1 LEQRH
6 VLETESPV
14 IASEQCM
21 SMKPTYEA
29 LEQWVKEL
37 EEKALEH
44 KQAEANLQRH
54 VAELERAN
62 QELKQFVY
70 VMSRDLEEPLEI
82 VMTYLRFVEA
92 RYKRDWIHWAMST
105 LI

>member
-1 LEQRH
+1 
-6 VLETESPV
+6 
-14 IASEQCM
+14 
-21 SMKPTYEA
+21 MKPTYEA